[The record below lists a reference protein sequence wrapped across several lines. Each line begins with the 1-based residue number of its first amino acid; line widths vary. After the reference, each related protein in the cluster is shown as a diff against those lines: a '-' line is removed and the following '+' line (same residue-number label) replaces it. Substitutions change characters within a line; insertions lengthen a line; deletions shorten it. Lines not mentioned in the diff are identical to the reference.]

1 MRIFLF
7 PKTVIKYFF
16 KSPPI
21 LLGELLHG
29 HRLVELQEGGLDISG
44 CLNFYT
50 GCLKNLVENG
60 LGKKE
65 AETFLD
71 F

>member
-1 MRIFLF
+1 MGIFLF

-29 HRLVELQEGGLDISG
+29 HRLVELQEGRLDISG
-44 CLNFYT
+44 FLNFYT
-50 GCLKNLVENG
+50 GLPQKFS
-60 LGKKE
+60 GKWARQE
-65 AETFLD
+65 GG
-71 F
+71 